1 MSASCAA
8 AELPSPPPDEVL
20 GPAPAGDG
28 DGGPE
33 VSLRWSRRGHG
44 LEAFVS
50 CEGSRSR
57 KPISWLGKQRAAA
70 AQSKGAGPKRGGGAS
85 VFLFVPRCC
94 DFSFTK
100 KFPGIVG
107 SATSAHPAGW
117 TPTPTHSSVL
127 RLLSCM
133 PGNDRARGTLD
144 APEMRAM

>member
-70 AQSKGAGPKRGGGAS
+70 AQSKGAGPKRGGGGQRVSVCAS
-85 VFLFVPRCC
+85 LLRLFFYKKISWYCGIS
-94 DFSFTK
+94 DFS
-100 KFPGIVG
+100 P
-107 SATSAHPAGW
+107 SCW
-117 TPTPTHSSVL
+117 LDTHTHTHTLL
-127 RLLSCM
+127 RSPPPFLH
-133 PGNDRARGTLD
+133 AR
-144 APEMRAM
+144 E